1 MCTCGAPGAATGAVL
16 PNGPAA
22 VAIRPRAGV
31 YDCDAINGMGRI
43 ESAVSMTTSASPL
56 TGLTVLDFSHA
67 LAGPYCS
74 MLMAAYG
81 ARVIKIESPDG
92 DIGRTWG
99 PPFHGEDA
107 SYFVGLNSGKESVA
121 IDLKT
126 DEGLAACRQL
136 AARADIVLENFRP
149 GTMNRLGLDYA
160 SLSAVNPRLIYVS
173 ISGYGQT
180 GPRRMEP
187 AMDLIIQSA
196 SGLMSITGTLAGETV
211 KTGHSIADITAGM
224 FSLIGAL
231 MALEARHRTGRGQ
244 FVDVSMMDTVM
255 STMLPS
261 FARYLA
267 SDVIP
272 GPRGTLFDGIV
283 PYRNYVCSDREI
295 TIAVASDKLWR
306 SFCVAMGRPDLMN
319 HPDYRSNPLR
329 VKNRDVLEP
338 ILEALFLSK
347 PAALWVGVLSSHGIP
362 CTVVR
367 NLQEVV
373 DDEQTAARNMTPVVE
388 HAVAGPIRVLGV
400 PVQLSDTPGRITRAA
415 PLLGADTETVMREL
429 KAPARG

>member
-1 MCTCGAPGAATGAVL
+1 
-16 PNGPAA
+16 
-22 VAIRPRAGV
+22 
-31 YDCDAINGMGRI
+31 
-43 ESAVSMTTSASPL
+43 MTNSASPL

-160 SLSAVNPRLIYVS
+160 SLSAANPRLIYVS

-295 TIAVASDKLWR
+295 TIAVASDKLWK
-306 SFCVAMGRPDLMN
+306 SFCAAMGRPDLMN
-319 HPDYRSNPLR
+319 HPDYSSNPLR

-347 PAALWVGVLSSHGIP
+347 PAAHWVEVLSSHGIP

-367 NLQEVV
+367 NLKEVV

-400 PVQLSDTPGRITRAA
+400 PVQLSETPGRITRAA

-429 KAPARG
+429 KVSARG

>member
-1 MCTCGAPGAATGAVL
+1 
-16 PNGPAA
+16 
-22 VAIRPRAGV
+22 
-31 YDCDAINGMGRI
+31 
-43 ESAVSMTTSASPL
+43 MTTSASPL

-121 IDLKT
+121 VDLKT

-267 SDVIP
+267 SEVIP

-283 PYRNYVCSDREI
+283 PYRNYVCLDREI
-295 TIAVASDKLWR
+295 TIAVASDKLWK
-306 SFCVAMGRPDLMN
+306 SFCVAIGRPDLMN
-319 HPDYRSNPLR
+319 HPDYGTNPLR

-347 PAALWVGVLSSHGIP
+347 PAAHWVEVLSSHGIP

-367 NLQEVV
+367 NLKEVV
-373 DDEQTAARNMTPVVE
+373 DDEQTAARNMTPVVD

-400 PVQLSDTPGRITRAA
+400 PVQLSETPGRITRAA

-429 KAPARG
+429 KPQRGAN